1 MSGLHRLLR
10 PRSVAVIG
18 ASADPSKTTGRPVGY
33 LQRHGFDGAIWPVNP
48 RAAEIGGL
56 PCFPDVASLPG
67 APDVAI
73 VLVGPERAEA
83 AVRDLA
89 ARGCGAAIV
98 LAGGYAESGGEGG
111 ARQSALSAAAGRMR
125 LLGPNT
131 IGLVNLADRI
141 VLSASGALEVED
153 LAAGSISLVSQSGGI
168 LGAMLSRGAAQGIG
182 FARLVSTG
190 NEADLDVADF
200 LDLLA
205 EDDATRVIAIYV
217 EGLRRP
223 DAFRAAALKAAAAGK
238 PVVAYKVG
246 RSEAGARAAIS
257 HTGALAGADRLYD
270 ALFRQLGIIRAERFS
285 DLLDIPAALASGRRP
300 RGRRVAV
307 LTSTGG
313 AGALLADNLGLAGF
327 ELPSPDAATAA
338 RIAALTGE
346 AAVANP
352 LDLTLA
358 GLKPEVLGGSIA
370 ALLESESYDA
380 LAVVVGSS
388 ALAQPRLAA
397 DAIAAGQAASD
408 KPVLAYLSPHAP
420 AIGAALQRQG
430 IPAASA
436 PEAIAA
442 MLGALVAP
450 RAAAPVAP
458 AVARPDLALPS
469 GPLDEAESK
478 ALFARFGIPPVRE
491 QACATPAEA
500 AAAAQQIG
508 GRLVLKA
515 LSRHLAHK
523 SDVGGVRLG
532 LAAEEIA
539 AAGQA
544 MLDRVAAATGR
555 APEGLLVQEQ
565 LAGGVEMILGLTRDP
580 LLGTAVLLGMGGVAA
595 EVFGDTALRL
605 LPLSRDDAQAMVAE
619 LRGAVLLR
627 GHRGGAAMDVPA
639 LVQALLDFA
648 AMGEALGPRLV
659 TAEVNPLFVLPQGQG
674 VRAADALAVLEGD
687 APGTPA

>member
-1 MSGLHRLLR
+1 MSGLHRLLQ

-18 ASADPSKTTGRPVGY
+18 ASADPTKTTGRPIGY
-33 LQRHGFDGAIWPVNP
+33 LQRHGFEGAIWPVNP

-89 ARGCGAAIV
+89 ARACAAAIV
-98 LAGGYAESGGEGG
+98 LAGGYAESGDEGG
-111 ARQSALSAAAGRMR
+111 ARQAALREAAGPMR

-153 LAAGSISLVSQSGGI
+153 LTAGAISLVSQSGGI
-168 LGAMLSRGAAQGIG
+168 LGAVLSRGAAQGIG

-205 EDDATRVIAIYV
+205 EDEATRVIAIYM

-223 DAFRAAALKAAAAGK
+223 DAFRTAALKAAAAGK

-327 ELPSPDAATAA
+327 DLPPPDDATAA

-436 PEAIAA
+436 PEAIAT
-442 MLGALVAP
+442 MLAALVAP
-450 RAAAPVAP
+450 PAAPPAALAVAP
-458 AVARPDLALPS
+458 ADVALPS

-478 ALFARFGIPPVRE
+478 ALFARFGIPAVRE

-500 AAAAQQIG
+500 AVAAHGIG

-532 LAAEEIA
+532 LAAEEIEA
-539 AAGQA
+539 AAQE
-544 MLDRVAAATGR
+544 MLARVTAATGR

-605 LPLSRDDAQAMVAE
+605 LPLSRAEAEAMVAE
-619 LRGAVLLR
+619 LRGAALLH
-627 GHRGGAAMDVPA
+627 GHRGSPAMDVAA

-648 AMGEALGPRLV
+648 AMGEALGARLV
-659 TAEVNPLFVLPQGQG
+659 TAEVNPLFVLPRDQG
-674 VRAADALAVLEGD
+674 VRAADALAVLAED
-687 APGTPA
+687 PTDTPA

>member
-1 MSGLHRLLR
+1 MSDLHRLLR
-10 PRSVAVIG
+10 PRGVAVIG
-18 ASADPSKTTGRPVGY
+18 ASADPTKTTGRPVGY

-48 RAAEIGGL
+48 RVAEIGGL

-111 ARQSALSAAAGRMR
+111 ARQSALRAAAGTMR

-168 LGAMLSRGAAQGIG
+168 LGAVLSRGAAQGIG

-205 EDDATRVIAIYV
+205 EDAATRIIAIYV

-285 DLLDIPAALASGRRP
+285 DLLDVPAALASGRRP
-300 RGRRVAV
+300 CGRRVAV

-313 AGALLADNLGLAGF
+313 ASALLADNLGLAGF
-327 ELPSPDAATAA
+327 DLPPPDAATAA

-397 DAIAAGQAASD
+397 DAIAAGQAASA

-436 PEAIAA
+436 PEAIAT
-442 MLGALVAP
+442 MLAALAAP
-450 RAAAPVAP
+450 RVAAPATPAAAGV
-458 AVARPDLALPS
+458 DIALPT

-500 AAAAQQIG
+500 AEAARGIG

-532 LAAEEIA
+532 LAAEEIE
-539 AAGQA
+539 AAGSE
-544 MLDRVAAATGR
+544 MLARVTAATGR
-555 APEGLLVQEQ
+555 APDGLLVQEQ

-580 LLGTAVLLGMGGVAA
+580 LLGTALLLGMGGVAA

-605 LPLSRDDAQAMVAE
+605 LPLSRDDAEAMVAE

-627 GHRGGAAMDVPA
+627 GHRGGPAMDVPA

-648 AMGEALGPRLV
+648 AMGEALGARLV

-674 VRAADALAVLEGD
+674 VRAADALAVLAGE
-687 APGTPA
+687 AAGTPA